1 MSFEKIV
8 SLTEDLFCTGDIE
21 TSDQCIEVYQQYVN
35 NEQLDFFIAESADIK
50 WTLDLLKIEQLNL
63 EKLLKDLTMNLFFF
77 LPKKHKGNEYKR
89 DKYKELFLTGLQNQF
104 KVIISNDKY

>member
-8 SLTEDLFCTGDIE
+8 SLTEDLFCTADIE
-21 TSDQCIEVYQQYVN
+21 TNDQCIEVYQQYVN
-35 NEQLDFFIAESADIK
+35 NKQLDFFIAESADIK
-50 WTLDLLKIEQLNL
+50 WTLDLLKIELLNL